1 MGPRHTRGPML
12 DIKLIRENPD
22 KVKERL
28 KLRGGDVWQCIDEV
42 LAIDEKRRAAE
53 TEKQHL
59 QSERNRTSKE
69 IGIAKKQ
76 GQDTSEIEGQVRG
89 IGTRIDELNHATGE
103 LDRQQEALLL
113 SIPNLPHEGCPVG
126 EDADANPEV
135 RRWGTKPEFSFQP
148 KDHVTIAKEH
158 GLVDF
163 EAGVKI
169 TGSAFVVYRGKGA
182 KLERALI
189 NFLLDLHTVQHG
201 YTEVLPPFLVNPAA
215 LTGTGQLP
223 KFADQLYHC
232 PEDDLFLAP
241 TAEVPV
247 TNLHREEIVDPET
260 LPIKYAA
267 YTPCFR
273 REAGAAGVGTRGL
286 IRMHQFDKV
295 ELVKICLPED
305 SMAELESLTAD
316 AEKVLQLLGLHYRV
330 IELCTGDIGF
340 GSARTYD
347 IEVWAPGQGGYL
359 EVSSCSNFGDYQA
372 RRMMLRYKD
381 AETKKNLYCH
391 TLNGSGTALARL
403 YVALLETYQRADG
416 SILIP
421 PALVPYFGAEEIR

>member
-1 MGPRHTRGPML
+1 ML

-76 GQDTSEIEGQVRG
+76 GQDTSGIETQVRG

-113 SIPNLPHEGCPVG
+113 SIPNLPHDGCPVG

-135 RRWGTKPEFSFQP
+135 RRWGAKPELSFEP
-148 KDHVTIAKEH
+148 KDHVTLAKEL

-163 EAGVKI
+163 EAGVKV

-189 NFLLDLHTVQHG
+189 NFLLDLHTTQHG
-201 YTEVLPPFLVNPAA
+201 YTEVLPPFLVNSDS
-215 LTGTGQLP
+215 LIGTTQLP

-232 PEDDLFLAP
+232 PEDNLYLAP

-247 TNLHREEIVDPET
+247 TNLHRDEIVDPET
-260 LPIKYAA
+260 LPIKYTA

-286 IRMHQFDKV
+286 IRMHQFNKV
-295 ELVKICLPED
+295 ELVKICLPEN

-316 AEKVLQLLGLHYRV
+316 AEKVLQILGLHYRV

-359 EVSSCSNFGDYQA
+359 EVSSCSNFGDYQS

-381 AETKKNLYCH
+381 AATKKNPYCH

-403 YVALLETYQRADG
+403 YVALLETYQREDG
-416 SILIP
+416 SVLIP

>member
-1 MGPRHTRGPML
+1 ML
-12 DIKLIRENPD
+12 DIKSIRENPD
-22 KVKERL
+22 RIKERL
-28 KLRGGDVWQCIDEV
+28 KLRGGDVWQCVDEV
-42 LAIDEKRRAAE
+42 LDMDGKRRTAE

-59 QSERNRTSKE
+59 QSERNRTSKD

-76 GQDTSEIEGQVRG
+76 GQDTSTIEAEMRG
-89 IGTRIDELNHATGE
+89 IGTRIDELNHETTA
-103 LDRQQEALLL
+103 LDASQEALLL
-113 SIPNLPHEGCPVG
+113 SIPNLPHEACPVG
-126 EDADANPEV
+126 ADADANPEV
-135 RRWGTKPEFSFQP
+135 RRGGTAPVFTFQP
-148 KDHVTIAKEH
+148 KDHVTLAKQH

-163 EAGVKI
+163 EAGVKV

-189 NFLLDLHTVQHG
+189 NFLLDLHTTQHG
-201 YTEVLPPFLVNPAA
+201 YTEILPPFLVNAES
-215 LTGTGQLP
+215 LIGTTQLP
-223 KFADQLYHC
+223 KFGDQLYHC
-232 PEDDLFLAP
+232 QEDNLYLAP

-247 TNLHREEIVDPET
+247 TNLHRDEIVDPEV
-260 LPIKYAA
+260 LPIRYAA

-295 ELVKICLPED
+295 ELVKICLPEN
-305 SMAELESLTAD
+305 SMTELESLTSD
-316 AEKVLQLLGLHYRV
+316 AEKVLQILGLHYRT

-340 GSARTYD
+340 GSAKTYD

-372 RRMMLRYKD
+372 RRMKLRYKD
-381 AETKKNLYCH
+381 PETKKNLFCH

-403 YVALLETYQRADG
+403 YVALLETYQREDG
-416 SILIP
+416 SIEIP
-421 PALVPYFGAEEIR
+421 PALRPYFGAEEIRAAE

>member
-1 MGPRHTRGPML
+1 ML
-12 DIKLIRENPD
+12 DIRSIRENPD
-22 KVKERL
+22 RIKERL
-28 KLRGGDVWQCIDEV
+28 KLRGGDVWQSVDEV
-42 LAIDEKRRAAE
+42 LRIDEKRRTAE

-76 GQDTSEIEGQVRG
+76 GQDTAAIEAEMRS
-89 IGTRIDELNHATGE
+89 IGTRIDQLNHETTAFDTA
-103 LDRQQEALLL
+103 QESLLL
-113 SIPNLPHEGCPVG
+113 SIPNLPHDACPVG
-126 EDADANPEV
+126 ADAEANPEV
-135 RRWGTKPEFSFQP
+135 RRWGTPPVFTFAP
-148 KDHVTIAKEH
+148 KDHVALAKH
-158 GLVDF
+158 LGLVDF
-163 EAGVKI
+163 EAGVKV

-189 NFLLDLHTVQHG
+189 NFLLDLHTTQHG
-201 YTEVLPPFLVNPAA
+201 YTEVAPPFLVNADS
-215 LTGTGQLP
+215 LIGTTQLP
-223 KFADQLYHC
+223 KFGDQLYHC
-232 PEDDLFLAP
+232 PEDGLYLAP

-247 TNLHREEIVDPET
+247 TNLHREEIVEMSV
-260 LPIKYAA
+260 LPIRYAA

-295 ELVKICLPED
+295 ELVKICLPEN
-305 SMAELESLTAD
+305 SMAELEALTAD
-316 AEKVLQLLGLHYRV
+316 AEKVLQLLGLHYRT

-340 GSARTYD
+340 GSLKTYD

-372 RRMMLRYKD
+372 RRMKLRYKD
-381 AETKKNLYCH
+381 PAAKKGHPFCH

-403 YVALLETYQRADG
+403 YVALLETYQREDG
-416 SILIP
+416 SIEIP
-421 PALVPYFGAEEIR
+421 PALRPYFGAEEIRE